1 MPVLQLA
8 STPAV
13 SSSRTSPP
21 AIVADDS
28 RWFSEEVRP
37 HEVALRSY
45 LRDTFPS
52 LEADEVVQESYL
64 RLWKARAK
72 GRVASSKAYIF
83 AIARNTALTLL
94 HRRRIYSP
102 MALAD
107 LPDGAVAEEKS
118 DVAELVNDRLR
129 HELALEAI
137 EQLPRRCREIFRLAA
152 LEQLPTAEIVRR
164 TGLAENTVY
173 AQLAIGVRKCSEFLR
188 TRGERP

>member
-72 GRVASSKAYIF
+72 GRIASSKAYIF